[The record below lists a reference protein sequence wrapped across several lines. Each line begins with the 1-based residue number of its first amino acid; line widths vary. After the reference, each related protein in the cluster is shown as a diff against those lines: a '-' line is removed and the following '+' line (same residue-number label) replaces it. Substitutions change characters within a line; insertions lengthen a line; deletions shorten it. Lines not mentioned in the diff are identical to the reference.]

1 MLHQF
6 VQLVVLFA
14 VEGETAIILFDE
26 LDGLA
31 HLVLRESGL
40 YIRKVEFADQPPCH
54 CIAVQ
59 HRTPFGKGEAFE
71 GVSHGVPQVQG
82 FADAMFQRVLFY
94 DVFLYLHGT
103 SYHGLQQGIIYL
115 LRIEGQQFRQMFR
128 GTDEAVLQH
137 LRIAGEEVMGIEA
150 AQELGF
156 QQHAGGR
163 SKDADFILQTVEVD
177 ARLASHGSVDH
188 GEQRSGNVDVGD
200 APLEGGSGKTAKVGH
215 HATAQIDEQG
225 VAAGPF
231 LAQSLPYGSQRF
243 HILVHIFC
251 PDNNLFRFF
260 QGGDTVQ
267 MRAAEAVGMLVGK
280 DEKLVMGTL
289 RYGMRQAVCQS
300 FAKDYFLF
308 THLVNYKL
316 RITNY

>member
-1 MLHQF
+1 
-6 VQLVVLFA
+6 
-14 VEGETAIILFDE
+14 
-26 LDGLA
+26 
-31 HLVLRESGL
+31 
-40 YIRKVEFADQPPCH
+40 
-54 CIAVQ
+54 
-59 HRTPFGKGEAFE
+59 
-71 GVSHGVPQVQG
+71 
-82 FADAMFQRVLFY
+82 
-94 DVFLYLHGT
+94 
-103 SYHGLQQGIIYL
+103 
-115 LRIEGQQFRQMFR
+115 MFR

-231 LAQSLPYGSQRF
+231 LTQGLPYGSQRF
-243 HILVHIFC
+243 HILVH
-251 PDNNLFRFF
+251 RFF

-289 RYGMRQAVCQS
+289 LYGMRQAVCQS

>member
-1 MLHQF
+1 
-6 VQLVVLFA
+6 
-14 VEGETAIILFDE
+14 
-26 LDGLA
+26 
-31 HLVLRESGL
+31 
-40 YIRKVEFADQPPCH
+40 
-54 CIAVQ
+54 
-59 HRTPFGKGEAFE
+59 
-71 GVSHGVPQVQG
+71 
-82 FADAMFQRVLFY
+82 
-94 DVFLYLHGT
+94 
-103 SYHGLQQGIIYL
+103 
-115 LRIEGQQFRQMFR
+115 
-128 GTDEAVLQH
+128 
-137 LRIAGEEVMGIEA
+137 MGIEA
-150 AQELGF
+150 AQEFGF

-163 SKDADFILQTVEVD
+163 SKNTDFILQTVEVD

-231 LAQSLPYGSQRF
+231 LAQGLPYGSQPF
-243 HILVHIFC
+243 QILVHIFC

-289 RYGMRQAVCQS
+289 LYGMRQAVCQS